1 MKLDEIIILGE
12 ELKQVNGKWAL
23 VSKSTGRPLRYY
35 TGEGKPPKEWV
46 DEQERQI
53 QFFKHQK

>member
-1 MKLDEIIILGE
+1 MIQLCNNITAGIFIIINIKYMKLDEIIILGE

-35 TGEGKPPKEWV
+35 K
-46 DEQERQI
+46 
-53 QFFKHQK
+53 